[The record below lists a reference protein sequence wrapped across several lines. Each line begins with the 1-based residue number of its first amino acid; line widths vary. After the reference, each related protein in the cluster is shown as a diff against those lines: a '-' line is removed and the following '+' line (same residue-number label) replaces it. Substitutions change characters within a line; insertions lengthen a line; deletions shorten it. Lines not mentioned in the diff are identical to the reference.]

1 MPRSFLYLF
10 VLLAA
15 ALAAGAATAAD
26 IKVMISA
33 GFFNVYADLGPAFE
47 KLTGHKLIT
56 TRGPSVGDSPE
67 AIPTRLTRGEGADVV
82 IMDGTGVDLLDQRGM
97 TRPGSRIPLAESFIG
112 MVVRAGQPKP
122 DISTVEAMRKTLLAA
137 KSIAYSDSSSGTYL
151 STIGF
156 KKLGVADEIVARRAR
171 CVTATR
177 FSSCATSF
185 PVLRGGGRRHHE
197 SWTEAVGGT
206 VNGRFYTASPS
217 ERGVRVFLTSDL
229 SPLVFNA
236 MGELNPHNLP
246 RSGAKPDED
255 FMAEYLLVSFKTCP
269 WVQRSA
275 ISLREKNTPFEFRH
289 IERDN
294 RPDWFLAISPHRKV
308 PVLRVDDSVS
318 LFESSAINEYL
329 DETIAPR
336 LHPEDPVQRAIN
348 RAWTDYVPT
357 FAEHVTGVAYAD
369 DEAAGKSCLDKIPVA
384 FERLERA
391 LEKQGAGPLFNGAK
405 YSLVDAAYAPFLQR
419 YFFLDRIRPIGQIA
433 KYPRLK
439 AWADTLM
446 KRPSTH
452 SFPEAEFEQL
462 YRENVKRRK
471 KWLSQFIADVAVAA
485 E

>member
-1 MPRSFLYLF
+1 
-10 VLLAA
+10 
-15 ALAAGAATAAD
+15 
-26 IKVMISA
+26 
-33 GFFNVYADLGPAFE
+33 
-47 KLTGHKLIT
+47 
-56 TRGPSVGDSPE
+56 
-67 AIPTRLTRGEGADVV
+67 
-82 IMDGTGVDLLDQRGM
+82 
-97 TRPGSRIPLAESFIG
+97 
-112 MVVRAGQPKP
+112 
-122 DISTVEAMRKTLLAA
+122 
-137 KSIAYSDSSSGTYL
+137 
-151 STIGF
+151 
-156 KKLGVADEIVARRAR
+156 
-171 CVTATR
+171 
-177 FSSCATSF
+177 
-185 PVLRGGGRRHHE
+185 
-197 SWTEAVGGT
+197 
-206 VNGRFYTASPS
+206 
-217 ERGVRVFLTSDL
+217 
-229 SPLVFNA
+229 
-236 MGELNPHNLP
+236 MGELNPRNLP

-405 YSLVDAAYAPFLQR
+405 YSLVDAAYAPFLQPTR
-419 YFFLDRIRPIGQIA
+419 
-433 KYPRLK
+433 
-439 AWADTLM
+439 
-446 KRPSTH
+446 
-452 SFPEAEFEQL
+452 
-462 YRENVKRRK
+462 
-471 KWLSQFIADVAVAA
+471 
-485 E
+485 